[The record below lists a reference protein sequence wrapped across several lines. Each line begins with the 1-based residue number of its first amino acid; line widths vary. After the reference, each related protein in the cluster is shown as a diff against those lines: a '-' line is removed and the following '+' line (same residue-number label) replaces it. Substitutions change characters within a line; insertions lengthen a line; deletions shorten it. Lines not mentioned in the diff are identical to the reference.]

1 MKPEM
6 EKTLVLLKP
15 DALQRGLAGEII
27 ARLEKKGLK
36 IVALK
41 ILRMDKGLAERHY
54 NVHKGKPFFAG
65 LVEFITSGPIVAMAL
80 EGRKAIEVVRKIM
93 GSTDSAEA
101 PPGTIRGDLGV
112 DLGHNLIHGSD
123 STETAKKEISIFFTP
138 GEILSYTRATDPWI
152 AE

>member
-54 NVHKGKPFFAG
+54 DVHKGKPFFA
-65 LVEFITSGPIVAMAL
+65 
-80 EGRKAIEVVRKIM
+80 
-93 GSTDSAEA
+93 
-101 PPGTIRGDLGV
+101 
-112 DLGHNLIHGSD
+112 
-123 STETAKKEISIFFTP
+123 EI
-138 GEILSYTRATDPWI
+138 
-152 AE
+152 